1 MRLRQGIVRA
11 AARPARFLR
20 NLSSKNRRK
29 TFRDREKP
37 PLCRGSHCLAIRFY
51 RSSSVSAN
59 AEPLSRGMLPPAVMN
74 ISIRCAG
81 HNPQGKA
88 IFRTFG
94 AFFCFSVQPAG
105 EADDCQDEAHAAQDT
120 VEDQRHVAGFG
131 IPENIP
137 WERNQNTLG
146 KISMATP
153 TMRNAQK

>member
-59 AEPLSRGMLPPAVMN
+59 AEPLSRGMTATGSHEYFYSLRGAQPPGEGYFA
-74 ISIRCAG
+74 
-81 HNPQGKA
+81 P
-88 IFRTFG
+88 FG
-94 AFFCFSVQPAG
+94 AVFCFSVQPAG
-105 EADDCQDEAHAAQDT
+105 EADDRQDEAHAAQDT
-120 VEDQRHVAGFG
+120 VEDQRHALGS
-131 IPENIP
+131 ESRKNIP
-137 WERNQNTLG
+137 WERNQKALG
-146 KISMATP
+146 KMSMAAP